1 MSDDPQAEAKAARK
15 ILQERLDKNDVLF
28 KQSIDAPMKVT
39 VTPDGAVVIEYPF
52 QLADFEKA
60 GTGNLSFTPLAAKTL
75 KAILNASDS
84 IPEMVIGEAGTR
96 AIN

>member
-1 MSDDPQAEAKAARK
+1 MTDDPQNEAKKTRE
-15 ILQERLDKNDVLF
+15 ILQQLLEKNEVLF

-39 VTPDGAVVIEYPF
+39 VMPDGAVVIEYPF

-60 GTGNLSFTPLAAKTL
+60 GIGSLSFTPLAAKTL
-75 KAILNASDS
+75 KAILTASDS
-84 IPEMVIGEAGTR
+84 IPEVAIGDVGSR

>member
-1 MSDDPQAEAKAARK
+1 MTDDAQNEAERTRRT
-15 ILQERLDKNDVLF
+15 LQERLDRNEVLF

-39 VTPDGAVVIEYPF
+39 VTPDGAVVVEYPF

-60 GTGNLSFTPLAAKTL
+60 GLGSLSFTPLAARTL

-84 IPEMVIGEAGTR
+84 IAVVAIGEAGTR
-96 AIN
+96 PIN

>member
-1 MSDDPQAEAKAARK
+1 MTNDPQEAEKTRK
-15 ILQERLDKNDVLF
+15 ILQDRLDRNEVLF
-28 KQSIDAPMKVT
+28 KQIIDAPMTVT
-39 VTPDGAVVIEYPF
+39 VTPDGAVMIEYPF

-60 GTGNLSFTPLAAKTL
+60 GMGNLSFTPLAAKTL